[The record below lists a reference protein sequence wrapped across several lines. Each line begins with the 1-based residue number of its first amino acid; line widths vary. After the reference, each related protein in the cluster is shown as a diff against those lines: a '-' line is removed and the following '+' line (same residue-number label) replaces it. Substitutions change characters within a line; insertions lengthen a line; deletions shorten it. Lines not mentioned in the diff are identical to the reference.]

1 MLILEVK
8 KRKRKSNS
16 IKAVFK
22 DIYIT
27 LTLHGLEHFIFS
39 LPVKAVT
46 SEMATHYNILVWEIP
61 WTEENAGLTS
71 MESQK
76 NHK

>member
-1 MLILEVK
+1 MLSLEVKKK

-22 DIYIT
+22 DIYII

-39 LPVKAVT
+39 LTVKAVT
-46 SEMATHYNILVWEIP
+46 SEMATHYNILVH
-61 WTEENAGLTS
+61 GKFHGQRRMLG
-71 MESQK
+71 
-76 NHK
+76 